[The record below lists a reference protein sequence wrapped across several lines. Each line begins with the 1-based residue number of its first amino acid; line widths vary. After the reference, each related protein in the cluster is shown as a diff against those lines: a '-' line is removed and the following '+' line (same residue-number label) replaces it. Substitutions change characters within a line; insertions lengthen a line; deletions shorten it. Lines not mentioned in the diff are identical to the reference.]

1 MNDFARLEE
10 KLSKLRQRERAPGEG
25 RKLKGAD
32 ASTRLAALVD
42 EIDETILPRRL
53 TLTLDGAVLHL
64 AVANRRLQ
72 AMLAPAPAI
81 EGAADLAGVALP
93 DVEDA
98 HVPALRT
105 VLDQILA
112 LPGPVAMTARRLDVA
127 FASDIGIPAN
137 LLGRAWGVEDVGQT
151 EALAPSE
158 LMRKFLD
165 DLGDDALA
173 WLRIEGEEVADQRGD
188 PERIASLGEQ
198 AAIFLDGYFSKFEA
212 LFPAEAKAC
221 GTLVSAGAGEAM
233 LFVEIGEISAFVV
246 AEPSRIV
253 SIAQGWQALV
263 VD

>member
-1 MNDFARLEE
+1 MQVRGWPLGPRQSSPRL
-10 KLSKLRQRERAPGEG
+10 R
-25 RKLKGAD
+25 
-32 ASTRLAALVD
+32 
-42 EIDETILPRRL
+42 PRRL

-173 WLRIEGEEVADQRGD
+173 WLRIEGEEVADQSHRRFALCTARPFHDDDFRRGF
-188 PERIASLGEQ
+188 
-198 AAIFLDGYFSKFEA
+198 AALAHG
-212 LFPAEAKAC
+212 
-221 GTLVSAGAGEAM
+221 
-233 LFVEIGEISAFVV
+233 
-246 AEPSRIV
+246 
-253 SIAQGWQALV
+253 Q
-263 VD
+263 